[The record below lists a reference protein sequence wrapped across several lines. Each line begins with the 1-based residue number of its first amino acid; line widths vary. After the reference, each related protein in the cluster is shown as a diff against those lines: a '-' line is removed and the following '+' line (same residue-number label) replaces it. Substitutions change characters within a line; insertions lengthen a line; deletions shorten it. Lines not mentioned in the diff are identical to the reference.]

1 LSPALWSF
9 GDHAPTIRTDEAR
22 READFLGHDLPFLSP
37 RERWRKSMVSL
48 SAADAA
54 KSGRHASRN
63 TQGLIDTASSH
74 FTAAR
79 LEGLMAL
86 YARPLA
92 GRGVAISIARNKE
105 RSVVDF
111 VRCSYLGLDNHPKI
125 VGGALEAIERYG
137 TLHWSCARTRL
148 NFGLVGELEDSLSDL
163 FAARVIVYTTVL
175 AANMGALPILASGHL
190 TGGKKPVMAFD
201 QLAHASLAF
210 HKGTIAEE
218 TEVVTIPHNDLQA
231 LEAICRQKG
240 AVAYI
245 CDGIYSMGGGAPIE
259 DLLVL
264 QQRYG
269 LFLYID
275 DAHGISIFGP
285 NGEGYA
291 RSRIP
296 GPLGDR
302 TIIASSLGKGFG
314 ASGGLIML
322 GTSQQEDLF
331 RSFAVAHA
339 FSASP
344 NVAAIG
350 AALASAEL
358 HRTTELHRLQSALQ
372 DRLQLFDQM
381 FETSWAHSK
390 LPIRI
395 VAIGDELISIGAA
408 RAILDS
414 GFYVSAVFFPT
425 VRKGRSGL
433 RVCPTAGHDPKDIE
447 RLCEALAAI
456 VPSDE
461 AGPKSPTTLASN
473 IAKAG
478 EGR

>member
-1 LSPALWSF
+1 MVDQSVAA
-9 GDHAPTIRTDEAR
+9 AP
-22 READFLGHDLPFLSP
+22 
-37 RERWRKSMVSL
+37 
-48 SAADAA
+48 
-54 KSGRHASRN
+54 SGRRASRN
-63 TQGLIDTASSH
+63 TQGLIERASGH
-74 FTAAR
+74 FAAAR

-86 YARPLA
+86 YARPLT
-92 GRGVAISIARNKE
+92 GRGVAISIGEDME

-125 VGGALEAIERYG
+125 VRGAIEAIECYG

-148 NFGLVGELEDSLSDL
+148 NFGLIGDLEDSLSDL
-163 FAARVIVYTTVL
+163 FDARVIVYTTVL

-190 TGGKKPVMAFD
+190 TNGKKPVMVFD
-201 QLAHASLAF
+201 ELAHASLAF

-231 LEAICRQKG
+231 LEAICRDKA
-240 AVAYI
+240 AVVYI

-259 DLLVL
+259 DLLAL

-275 DAHGISIFGP
+275 DAHGISIFGR

-296 GPLGDR
+296 GTLGDR

-322 GTSQQEDLF
+322 GTSRQEELF

-358 HRTTELHRLQSALQ
+358 HRTPELHRLQLALQ
-372 DRLQLFDQM
+372 DRLQLFDRL
-381 FETSWAHSK
+381 FETRHAHGK
-390 LPIRI
+390 LPIRL
-395 VAIGDELISIGAA
+395 VTIGDELVSIGAA
-408 RAILDS
+408 RAILDR

-433 RVCPTAGHDPKDIE
+433 RICPTAGHQPKDIE
-447 RLCEALAAI
+447 NLCEALAAI
-456 VPSDE
+456 VRTEEVGQKAP
-461 AGPKSPTTLASN
+461 ATLSPDVP
-473 IAKAG
+473 KAG

>member
-1 LSPALWSF
+1 MEFHGPGADYLNVETW
-9 GDHAPTIRTDEAR
+9 R
-22 READFLGHDLPFLSP
+22 RNCPFIGHRGLT
-37 RERWRKSMVSL
+37 RRVERWRNSMVSQ
-48 SAADAA
+48 SAGNRA
-54 KSGRHASRN
+54 KSDRRASRN
-63 TQGLIDTASSH
+63 TQGLIDNASSH
-74 FTAAR
+74 FAAAR

-92 GRGVAISIARNKE
+92 GRGVAISIGQKKE
-105 RSVVDF
+105 RSVVDY
-111 VRCSYLGLDNHPKI
+111 VRCSYLGLDNHPKLI
-125 VGGALEAIERYG
+125 GGALDAIERYR

-148 NFGLVGELEDSLSDL
+148 NFGLIGELEDSLSDL
-163 FAARVIVYTTVL
+163 LDARVIVYTTVL

-190 TGGKKPVMAFD
+190 TGGKKPVMVFD
-201 QLAHASLAF
+201 QFAHASLAF

-231 LEAICRQKG
+231 LEAICRDKG

-259 DLLVL
+259 DLLAL

-275 DAHGISIFGP
+275 DAHGISIFGR

-291 RSRIP
+291 RSQIA

-302 TIIASSLGKGFG
+302 TIIAASLGKGFG

-322 GTSQQEDLF
+322 GTSRQEELF
-331 RSFAVAHA
+331 RSFAIAHA

-358 HRTTELHRLQSALQ
+358 HRTPELHRLQSTLQ
-372 DRLQLFDQM
+372 DRLQLFDGLFATRGAQ
-381 FETSWAHSK
+381 SK
-390 LPIRI
+390 LPIRLI
-395 VAIGDELISIGAA
+395 TVGDELVSIGAA
-408 RAILDS
+408 RAILDR

-425 VRKGRSGL
+425 VRRGESGL
-433 RVCPTAGHDPKDIE
+433 RICATAGHLPEDIE
-447 RLCEALAAI
+447 RLSEALAAI
-456 VPSDE
+456 VPTE
-461 AGPKSPTTLASN
+461 GATEPPTSLASN
-473 IAKAG
+473 ATKAG
-478 EGR
+478 NGR

>member
-1 LSPALWSF
+1 
-9 GDHAPTIRTDEAR
+9 
-22 READFLGHDLPFLSP
+22 
-37 RERWRKSMVSL
+37 MVSQ
-48 SAADAA
+48 SAGNRA
-54 KSGRHASRN
+54 KSDRRASRN
-63 TQGLIDTASSH
+63 TQGLIDNASSH
-74 FTAAR
+74 FAAAR

-92 GRGVAISIARNKE
+92 GRGVAISIGQKKE
-105 RSVVDF
+105 RSVVDY
-111 VRCSYLGLDNHPKI
+111 VRCSYLGLDNHPKLI
-125 VGGALEAIERYG
+125 GGALDAIERYR

-148 NFGLVGELEDSLSDL
+148 NFGLIGELEDSLSDL
-163 FAARVIVYTTVL
+163 LDARVIVYTTVL

-190 TGGKKPVMAFD
+190 TGGKKPVMVFD
-201 QLAHASLAF
+201 QFAHASLAF

-231 LEAICRQKG
+231 LEAICRDKG

-259 DLLVL
+259 DLLAL

-275 DAHGISIFGP
+275 DAHGISIFGR

-291 RSRIP
+291 RSQIA

-302 TIIASSLGKGFG
+302 TIIAASLGKGFG

-322 GTSQQEDLF
+322 GTSRQEELF
-331 RSFAVAHA
+331 RSFAIAHA

-358 HRTTELHRLQSALQ
+358 HRTPELHRLQSTLQ
-372 DRLQLFDQM
+372 DRLQLFDGLFATRGAQ
-381 FETSWAHSK
+381 SK
-390 LPIRI
+390 LPIRLI
-395 VAIGDELISIGAA
+395 TIGDELVSIGAA
-408 RAILDS
+408 RAILDR

-425 VRKGRSGL
+425 VRRGESGL
-433 RVCPTAGHDPKDIE
+433 RICATAGHLPEDIE
-447 RLCEALAAI
+447 RLSEALAAI
-456 VPSDE
+456 VPTE
-461 AGPKSPTTLASN
+461 GATEPPTSLRSN
-473 IAKAG
+473 ATRAG

>member
-1 LSPALWSF
+1 MISQSV
-9 GDHAPTIRTDEAR
+9 G
-22 READFLGHDLPFLSP
+22 
-37 RERWRKSMVSL
+37 
-48 SAADAA
+48 AA
-54 KSGRHASRN
+54 KSDRRASQN
-63 TQGLIDTASSH
+63 TKGLIDKASSH
-74 FTAAR
+74 FAAAR

-92 GRGVAISIARNKE
+92 GRSVAISIGHDEE

-125 VGGALEAIERYG
+125 VGGALEAVERYG

-148 NFGLVGELEDSLSDL
+148 NFGLIGELEESLSNL
-163 FAARVIVYTTVL
+163 FNAHVIVYTTVL

-190 TGGKKPVMAFD
+190 TGGKKPVMVFD
-201 QLAHASLAF
+201 ALAHASLAF

-218 TEVVTIPHNDLQA
+218 TEVVTIAHNDLQA
-231 LEAICRQKG
+231 LEAICRDKG
-240 AVAYI
+240 TVAYI
-245 CDGIYSMGGGAPIE
+245 CDGVYSMGGGAPIE
-259 DLLVL
+259 DLLAL

-275 DAHGISIFGP
+275 DAHGISIFGR

-291 RSRIP
+291 RSQIA

-302 TIIASSLGKGFG
+302 TIIAASLGKGFG

-322 GTSQQEDLF
+322 GTSRQEELF
-331 RSFAVAHA
+331 RSFAIAHA

-358 HRTTELHRLQSALQ
+358 HRTPELHRLQWELQ
-372 DRLQLFDQM
+372 DRLRLFDGL
-381 FETSWAHSK
+381 FETSGAHSK
-390 LPIRI
+390 LPIRL
-395 VAIGDELISIGAA
+395 VTIGDELVSIGAA
-408 RAILDS
+408 RAILDR

-425 VRKGRSGL
+425 VRRGSSGL
-433 RVCPTAGHDPKDIE
+433 RVCPTAGHQPDDIE
-447 RLCEALAAI
+447 SLCAALAAI

-461 AGPKSPTTLASN
+461 AGPKAPRTTASN
-473 IAKAG
+473 VTTAG
-478 EGR
+478 ESR